1 MVEANYNVL
10 DIINLMKTL
19 SVHQYEDN
27 IDSEAFTGLVFHNG
41 YHQSPSQHV
50 CKMRVRVYTRHFSRT
65 T

>member
-27 IDSEAFTGLVFHNG
+27 IDSEAFTGLVFRNG
-41 YHQSPSQHV
+41 YPQSPQPACV
-50 CKMRVRVYTRHFSRT
+50 
-65 T
+65 